1 MDTLGGRNLDAAIV
15 AIGENLEASIM
26 AIMAAKEMG
35 IPYVLAKA
43 KDKLQAQIL
52 QKIGADAVISPE
64 HDTGAR
70 VARSLV
76 SAAFTDWIELSND
89 FSLVEAQI
97 PGAWVGKTLEELRVR
112 ERYGVNIVGLIH
124 DEKISVIL
132 NPQAPLP
139 EKCLLILIGADKNL
153 EFLRNGDW
161 SSK

>member
-1 MDTLGGRNLDAAIV
+1 M
-15 AIGENLEASIM
+15 
-26 AIMAAKEMG
+26 
-35 IPYVLAKA
+35 
-43 KDKLQAQIL
+43 
-52 QKIGADAVISPE
+52 ISPE